1 MVPDISNTS
10 QSLIVNTYYIFKC
23 NKKDRI
29 LVNKEIEKKYSM
41 TLVMNLMDNISKTL
55 DTNILHTSSHAFEP
69 NGVSLTSVIESNEPM
84 FGSSGVAHLRESHMS
99 FHSYYENSLKDIIIM
114 RLELHIS
121 SCSRKSV
128 YFSFN
133 DLSKNS
139 HFENYDAITIDYFH
153 RGLSLDNL
161 DKSGD
166 DILNTYI
173 QKKDIYFELVEE
185 RKTASFVSLKLLKKK
200 NKINPSTAFETL
212 YNHLI

>member
-10 QSLIVNTYYIFKC
+10 QSLIVNTYYLFKC
-23 NKKDRI
+23 SEKDRI
-29 LVNKEIEKKYSM
+29 PVNKEIEKKYSM
-41 TLVMNLMDNISKTL
+41 SLVMNLMSNISKTL
-55 DTNILHTSSHAFEP
+55 DTNILHTSSHSFEP

-84 FGSSGVAHLRESHMS
+84 FGSSGVAHLSESHMS
-99 FHSYYENSLKDIIIM
+99 FHSYYENSLKDMIIM

-153 RGLSLDNL
+153 RGLSLENL

-166 DILNTYI
+166 NILNIYL
-173 QKKDIYFELVEE
+173 QKKDVSFELVE
-185 RKTASFVSLKLLKKK
+185 KTKSTSFTNLKLLKKK
-200 NKINPSTAFETL
+200 NKISPSTAYETL

>member
-10 QSLIVNTYYIFKC
+10 QSLIVNTYYLFKC
-23 NKKDRI
+23 SEKDRT

-41 TLVMNLMDNISKTL
+41 SLVMNLMSNISKTL
-55 DTNILHTSSHAFEP
+55 DTNILHTSSHSFEP

-153 RGLSLDNL
+153 RGLSLENL

-166 DILNTYI
+166 NILDIYI
-173 QKKDIYFELVEE
+173 QKKGISFELVEKT
-185 RKTASFVSLKLLKKK
+185 KTASFVSLKLLKKK
-200 NKINPSTAFETL
+200 NKISPSTAYVTL
-212 YNHLI
+212 YDHLN

>member
-1 MVPDISNTS
+1 MAPDISNTS

-23 NKKDRI
+23 NEIDRM

-41 TLVMNLMDNISKTL
+41 TLVMNLMSKISKTL
-55 DTNILHTSSHAFEP
+55 DTNILNTSSHSFEP

-153 RGLSLDNL
+153 RGLSLENL
-161 DKSGD
+161 DKSGSN
-166 DILNTYI
+166 ILDVYL
-173 QKKDIYFELVEE
+173 QKKDISFELVE
-185 RKTASFVSLKLLKKK
+185 KTKTTSFANLKLLKKK
-200 NKINPSTAFETL
+200 NKISPSTAFETL

>member
-153 RGLSLDNL
+153 RGLSLENL
-161 DKSGD
+161 DKSRD
-166 DILNTYI
+166 DILDTYI
-173 QKKDIYFELVEE
+173 QKKDISFELVEE
-185 RKTASFVSLKLLKKK
+185 TKTASFVSLKLLKKK

>member
-153 RGLSLDNL
+153 RGLSLENL
-161 DKSGD
+161 DKSGSN
-166 DILNTYI
+166 ILDVYI
-173 QKKDIYFELVEE
+173 QKKDISFELVEE
-185 RKTASFVSLKLLKKK
+185 TKTASFVSLKLLKKK
-200 NKINPSTAFETL
+200 NKISPSTAYVTL
-212 YNHLI
+212 YDHLN

>member
-153 RGLSLDNL
+153 RGLSLENL
-161 DKSGD
+161 DKSRD
-166 DILNTYI
+166 DILDTYI
-173 QKKDIYFELVEE
+173 QKKDISFELVEE
-185 RKTASFVSLKLLKKK
+185 TKTASFVSLKLLKKK
-200 NKINPSTAFETL
+200 NKISPSTAYVTL
-212 YNHLI
+212 YDHLN

>member
-153 RGLSLDNL
+153 RGLSLENL
-161 DKSGD
+161 DKSRD
-166 DILNTYI
+166 DILDTYI

-200 NKINPSTAFETL
+200 NKISPSTAFETL